1 MKKLKK
7 GDLLDWIFDFCL
19 SGGKIARMATRTYAP
34 KNKWN
39 NLTTHS
45 PTRFLN
51 SILKFLFGLLF
62 KTNTKQIIDNDGRWI
77 RSAGF
82 RSLGSKTRCPYPP
95 PTIIDYLSTLMN
107 YYDNSYEQQDNW
119 LMYQKQK
126 FKDS

>member
-1 MKKLKK
+1 MTGYLTSAYQAEKLLEWQH
-7 GDLLDWIFDFCL
+7 GHMLLKTNEI
-19 SGGKIARMATRTYAP
+19 
-34 KNKWN
+34 
-39 NLTTHS
+39 THS

-82 RSLGSKTRCPYPP
+82 RSLASKTRCPYPP

-107 YYDNSYEQQDNW
+107 YYDNSYEQQDN
-119 LMYQKQK
+119 
-126 FKDS
+126 